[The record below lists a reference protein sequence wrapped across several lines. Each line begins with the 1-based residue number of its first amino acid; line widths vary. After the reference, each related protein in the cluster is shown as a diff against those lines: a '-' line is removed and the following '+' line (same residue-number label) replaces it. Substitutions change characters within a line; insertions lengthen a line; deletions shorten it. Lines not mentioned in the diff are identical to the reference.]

1 MLLGR
6 PGRNTSPGKVRD
18 TRHREEANRR
28 GTPWGHTGPCRTAMI
43 TPTVDFEALRSELRA
58 TLRHGARAR
67 SLLDRMALVDLLNPA
82 KPSEEAPPDAQ
93 RALEAARL
101 VADTVDA
108 LDPPID
114 RIMSIML
121 CLAPGTAGMTL
132 SARRRRA
139 ADLVDIQP
147 VTFRTEERYEQAF
160 VTELAL
166 ALYGRLTGCT

>member
-1 MLLGR
+1 MI
-6 PGRNTSPGKVRD
+6 TSP
-18 TRHREEANRR
+18 
-28 GTPWGHTGPCRTAMI
+28 
-43 TPTVDFEALRSELRA
+43 VDFEALRAELRA
-58 TLRHGARAR
+58 TVRHGARAR

-82 KPSEEAPPDAQ
+82 KLREARPDAQ

-101 VADTVDA
+101 VADTVDG

-132 SARRRRA
+132 STRRRHA
-139 ADLVDIQP
+139 ADLLNIQP
-147 VTFRTEERYEQAF
+147 VTFRSEQRYEQAF

-166 ALYGRLTGCT
+166 ALYGQLTGCA